1 MKLKKVAIEAF
12 RAYKYKID
20 GTFDFMVDGN
30 KPSGFVSIYAPNGFG
45 KSSFYDAV
53 EWALTNNV
61 SRYIGD
67 AYKKNNEVAAK
78 GTKLEGVPQYILRNK
93 DVESTVETSVL
104 VSTTEKD
111 FPRKLNNVRV
121 DSRDIRFNDRDTEEG
136 TRGFRNIIL
145 SQDAIDRFVREVK
158 PEDRYD
164 LFMDHFG
171 GNAEQVRKNLHVM
184 AHENNSTL
192 VELNGRR
199 AEISS
204 QIVNGVDETVFVEY
218 NNTVS
223 SLVSSGEMVQPISS
237 DLTSIQELGI
247 VSSILTRKHQ
257 LNFELKHFDALVE
270 SLQQRL
276 DRAGEIEG
284 LLLKKSELEPEVK
297 RISKG
302 VEDSQKYQELYQ
314 LHLRKIDDQ
323 GVALARINELNG
335 LKSEL
340 PQFMGLHAVLEQG
353 HQEHKNFHSVR
364 VDLESKIEKEAFS
377 LKDIESV
384 IGSWQINLQN
394 LNELQVNASNIYVE
408 IASSRQLVSSFDSE
422 IEALDASRNVD
433 LASIE
438 ARRLELAQINSLE
451 VSVDGLLSSDT
462 SSLDIG
468 GSITFELS
476 ELRSKLINYEEQL
489 HDLLNVQ
496 KALTEQSST
505 IERLVG
511 LGLEHISL
519 HPTKTCPLCTH
530 EHPDDEALKN
540 AIAGNKFASDTLQ
553 SNSQMI
559 ELSLLLKEE
568 VERRVKEILAE
579 VSNKKNQVA
588 DTIRATV
595 QQLDENLNRYQEYR
609 LHLEAQRSTAVD
621 KILSRNALVLGLEPA
636 DLDVRLNK
644 DKEAATELLRKLF
657 DDKNNAQKEIDRLRL
672 ELNDLIGRMSVYQS
686 QELSIK
692 QTPLYIKFDDFI
704 RLNAT
709 DVSSV
714 SVVIDEA
721 LSNGTAT
728 MQTISKDVEDL
739 VERCKSLK
747 AELESEGN
755 WLDIEFLR
763 ARQSA
768 LSLEIAQY
776 DAQTLPYLRGLVEL
790 VGDVKLQ
797 TEAEFKAAI
806 EQKLFT
812 IRISL
817 EQVNATLASY
827 ELLETQLKALV
838 PYVQNIVR
846 RKELTQVEVEID
858 RHSKI
863 ASMLA
868 EEMKNV
874 TACLEEQ
881 IRSYFY
887 TDLLNGIYRK
897 IDPHPAFKKVEF
909 SPKFGVGERP
919 QLNIVISDEQG
930 NIVSPNLYF
939 SSAQLN
945 ILSLSVFL
953 ARAIHAKHN
962 GKPLGVI
969 LIDDPIHSMDSINV
983 LSMIDMLRNIS
994 VQFDKQIII
1003 STHDENFFEL
1013 LQKKIPTDIFDSKF
1027 ITLESYGVVAKSES
1041 SKEQVSILSPE

>member
-12 RAYKYKID
+12 RAYKYKTD
-20 GTFDFMVDGN
+20 GTFDFTVDGN
-30 KPSGFVSIYAPNGFG
+30 NPSGFVSIYAPNGFG

-53 EWALTNNV
+53 EWAFTNNV

-67 AYKKNNEVAAK
+67 VYKRNNEVAAK
-78 GTKLEGVPQYILRNK
+78 GTKLEGEPQYILRNK

-111 FPRKLNNVRV
+111 FSRKLNNIRV

-136 TRGFRNIIL
+136 TKDFRSIIL

-164 LFMDHFG
+164 LFMGHFG
-171 GNAEQVRKNLHVM
+171 GNAEQVRKNLHLM

-192 VELNGRR
+192 AELNGKRV
-199 AEISS
+199 EISS
-204 QIVNGVDETVFVEY
+204 LIVNGVDENVFVEY
-218 NNTVS
+218 NNTIS
-223 SLVSSGEMVQPISS
+223 SLLSSGEMVQPISS
-237 DLTSIQELGI
+237 DLTEIQELEI

-276 DRAGEIEG
+276 DRAGEIEA

-302 VEDSQKYQELYQ
+302 VEDSQKYQELHQ
-314 LHLRKIDDQ
+314 LHLRKINDQ

-353 HQEHKNFHSVR
+353 HLENKNFHGVSA
-364 VDLESKIEKEAFS
+364 DLESKIGKEEFR
-377 LKDIESV
+377 LKDIETV
-384 IGSWQINLQN
+384 IGSWQVNLQN
-394 LNELQVNASNIYVE
+394 LSELQVNASNIYVE
-408 IASSRQLVSSFDSE
+408 IASARQLVSSLDAE

-433 LASIE
+433 LASIG
-438 ARRLELAQINSLE
+438 ARRLELAHINSIE
-451 VSVDGLLSSDT
+451 VNVEGLLSSDT
-462 SSLDIG
+462 SSLDI
-468 GSITFELS
+468 SDSVFFELS
-476 ELRSKLINYEEQL
+476 ELRSKLISYEEQL
-489 HDLLNVQ
+489 HGLLNVQ

-519 HPTKTCPLCTH
+519 NPTKTCPLCTH
-530 EHPDDEALKN
+530 EHPDNKALKN
-540 AIAGNKFASDTLQ
+540 AIVGNKFASDALQ
-553 SNSQMI
+553 SNSKMI

-568 VERRVKEILAE
+568 AEQKVKEILAE
-579 VSNKKNQVA
+579 ASNKKNQVA
-588 DTIRATV
+588 DSIRAAV

-609 LHLEAQRSTAVD
+609 LQLEAQRSTAVD
-621 KILSRNALVLGLEPA
+621 KVSSRNALVLGLEPA
-636 DLDVRLNK
+636 DLEARLNK
-644 DKEAATELLRKLF
+644 DKEYVTELLRKLT
-657 DDKNNAQKEIDRLRL
+657 DDKNNAQKEIDRLRS
-672 ELNDLIGRMSVYQS
+672 ELNDLIGRMAVFQS
-686 QELSIK
+686 KELSIK
-692 QTPLYIKFDDFI
+692 QTELYVKFDHFI
-704 RLNAT
+704 RLNVT
-709 DVSSV
+709 NVSSV
-714 SVVIDEA
+714 SIVIDEA
-721 LSNGTAT
+721 LSNGMAS
-728 MQTISKDVEDL
+728 MQTISKNVDDL
-739 VERCKSLK
+739 VERCKLLK
-747 AELESEGN
+747 AEIESDGN
-755 WLDIEFLR
+755 WLDIDFLR
-763 ARQSA
+763 ARQAA
-768 LSLEIAQY
+768 LSLEVAQY
-776 DAQTLPYLRGLVEL
+776 DAQTLPYLRGLAEL
-790 VGDVKLQ
+790 VGDVVLQ
-797 TEAEFKAAI
+797 TEVGFKPAI
-806 EQKLFT
+806 EQKLST

-817 EQVNATLASY
+817 ELVNATLASY
-827 ELLETQLKALV
+827 ELLEIQLKTLV
-838 PYVQNIVR
+838 PYVQNIAR
-846 RKELTQVEVEID
+846 RKELAEVDMQVD
-858 RHSKI
+858 RHLKVE
-863 ASMLA
+863 SMLV
-868 EEMKNV
+868 EEMNNV
-874 TACLEEQ
+874 TTCLEEQ
-881 IRSYFY
+881 IKSYFY
-887 TDLLNGIYRK
+887 IDLINVIYRK

-909 SPKFGVGERP
+909 FPKFGVGERP

-983 LSMIDMLRNIS
+983 LSMIDLLRNIS
-994 VQFDKQIII
+994 VKFDKQIII

-1013 LQKKIPTDIFDSKF
+1013 LQKKIPTDIFGSKF
-1027 ITLESYGVVAKSES
+1027 ITLESYGVVAKNAS
-1041 SKEQVSILSPE
+1041 